1 MMEFL
6 PIETPVVSHV
16 TMVISYTLVII
27 FGTVIVM
34 GAGVIVMLQVC
45 VEEVMYDLYTLVFPH
60 KLMFYSSYFSSMFIT
75 E

>member
-16 TMVISYTLVII
+16 TLVMSYTLVAI
-27 FGTVIVM
+27 FGIVIVM

-45 VEEVMYDLYTLVFPH
+45 VEEVMYDLYTFVFSH
-60 KLMFYSSYFSSMFIT
+60 KLMFYSCSMFIT